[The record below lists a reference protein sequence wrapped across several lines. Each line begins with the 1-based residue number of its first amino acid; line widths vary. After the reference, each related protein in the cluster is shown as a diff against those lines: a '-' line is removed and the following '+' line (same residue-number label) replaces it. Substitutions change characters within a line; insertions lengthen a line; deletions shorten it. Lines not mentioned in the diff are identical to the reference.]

1 MDTSGPWFQATPWP
15 YITWDLSVQL
25 CYRLLN
31 TSNHLDIAQSLP
43 NSLLKNQD
51 QLIKNVKPLAW
62 QKDAAYLAL
71 ATAQDLKG
79 SADDDTRY

>member
-1 MDTSGPWFQATPWP
+1 M
-15 YITWDLSVQL
+15 
-25 CYRLLN
+25 
-31 TSNHLDIAQSLP
+31 DIAQSLP